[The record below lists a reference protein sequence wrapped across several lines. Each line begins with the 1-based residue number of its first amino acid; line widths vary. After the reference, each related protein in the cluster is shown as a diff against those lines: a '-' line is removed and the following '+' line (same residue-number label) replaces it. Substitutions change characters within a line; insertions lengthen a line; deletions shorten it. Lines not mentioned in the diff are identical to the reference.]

1 MLTSIVGE
9 RIFLAEEDAFC
20 WGAWRWALAAESSS
34 SMSRPRGT
42 NSDGKN
48 RRTESAAARRGC
60 RRRLFRLIA
69 PPRSDARSNTRRTPL
84 ASAPLLGLSI
94 L

>member
-42 NSDGKN
+42 NS
-48 RRTESAAARRGC
+48 TERIGALKAQRLDAAVGDDF
-60 RRRLFRLIA
+60 L
-69 PPRSDARSNTRRTPL
+69 D
-84 ASAPLLGLSI
+84 
-94 L
+94 